1 VLDERIDP
9 DRLEMLLPAHRVRE
23 VHSYLIP
30 VNVQTALSRWHA
42 TDAEPRDSCRPFLY
56 WSEDL
61 ISGHKSP
68 AESRIALIDEYLF
81 PALLIAHMAFLEA
94 ARQIEERPEQ
104 RFPKTPQLIVQEV
117 VERVADYLT
126 EIEGSES

>member
-30 VNVQTALSRWHA
+30 VNVQAALARWNP
-42 TDAEPRDSCRPFLY
+42 TDVEPGDSLRPFLY
-56 WSEDL
+56 WADDL
-61 ISGHKSP
+61 VAGRKSP
-68 AESRIALIDEYLF
+68 AEARLALIDEYLF
-81 PALLIAHMAFLEA
+81 QALLIAHLAFVQL
-94 ARQIEERPEQ
+94 ARQIEENPEQ

-117 VERVADYLT
+117 VERIADYLA
-126 EIEGSES
+126 EIEGT